1 MEIITKNA
9 DETKKFG
16 GEIASNLKG
25 QEIIC
30 LEGDLGSGKTTFVQ
44 GLATALKLKG
54 RVVSPTFILMRQYT
68 SEKLN
73 LYHLDLYRLE
83 NNLKEEI
90 ENLGLFD
97 IWGKPGNIVVIEWA
111 EKIKNLLPDKIK
123 WIKFEN
129 LSETERRIST
139 NG

>member
-9 DETKKFG
+9 DETKSFG
-16 GEIASNLKG
+16 AEIANNLVG
-25 QEIIC
+25 GEIIC

-44 GLATALKLKG
+44 GLAEALNLKG
-54 RVVSPTFILMRQYT
+54 RVVSPTFILMRQYS

-83 NNLKEEI
+83 TNLKEEV

-97 IWGKPGNIVVIEWA
+97 IWGKSGNVVVVEWA
-111 EKIKNLLPDKIK
+111 EKIRELLPKNAK
-123 WIKFEN
+123 WIRFEN
-129 LSETERRIST
+129 LSETERKIST